1 MPMKK
6 AAIIMQQKDA
16 EGCIRALRSLGVVH
30 VEHQQVPKG
39 KDINLLHDDL
49 ALVNQALEV
58 ISEEE
63 FVKKYKI
70 KEEKKSIVV
79 VQESIKHFP
88 IPLRKSLEVVAK
100 GDFLDWRQAV
110 TRIIDLWKRLDH
122 LQEYSRAL
130 TQQISDWQVWGDFDP
145 LQVNSL
151 SQKGIYIKLYQVPVK
166 QINEFPQ
173 GVVVKNIFTASG
185 FAHCVAIA
193 RKPLECAFKEIPL
206 PKQGLSAFKERLAED
221 KKAIAAIKNEIF
233 KSACF
238 YESFLEIKKK
248 LEKDIEFQQ
257 VLGGMGKERGIVYV
271 AGYIPFDAQGYLI
284 AEAKEREWG
293 IVISD
298 PSGDDNVPTLVRNPR
313 WASVIKPVLGLLG
326 ITPGYHEL
334 DVSTLFLVFFSIF
347 FGILIGDAG
356 YGLVYMLLT
365 VWLQKKRKRNIAMK
379 NIISLFY
386 ILSSCAVIWG
396 ALTGTFFGQ
405 GWLVRLGYKP
415 LVAQLNDAKFMQALC
430 FFLGALHLS
439 IAHSWRASLKFP
451 SLTALA
457 DVGWI
462 CVLWGAFF
470 LVRTLILGD
479 LFPCWG
485 RWLIIAGIVLVVL
498 FTNPQA
504 NMLKAISEGL
514 GTVALSLMN
523 NFTDVVSYVRLFAV
537 GLAGVAIADTTN
549 TMASGLGGGAVALVA
564 GAVIAIVGHALNIV
578 LGPMSVLVHGVR
590 LNVLEFSGHANVTW
604 SGLAYEP
611 LKE

>member
-1 MPMKK
+1 MIVPMKK
-6 AAIIMQQKDA
+6 TTILLQAKDA
-16 EGCIRALRSLGVVH
+16 GNAVRDLRRLGVLH
-30 VEHQQVPKG
+30 VEHQNVPQG
-39 KDINLLHDDL
+39 KDITVLQEETSLINSAAD
-49 ALVNQALEV
+49 ALSQAGVLERN
-58 ISEEE
+58 IQPQN
-63 FVKKYKI
+63 KI
-70 KEEKKSIVV
+70 PGDWKA
-79 VQESIKHFP
+79 
-88 IPLRKSLEVVAK
+88 VAK
-100 GDFLDWRQAV
+100 H
-110 TRIIDLWKRLDH
+110 IIELWKRHDQLSAY
-122 LQEYSRAL
+122 LRNIAN
-130 TQQISDWQVWGDFDP
+130 QINQWERWGDFDP
-145 LQVNSL
+145 PQIKSL
-151 SQKGIYIKLYQVPVK
+151 IQKGIYVKLYQVPVK
-166 QINEFPQ
+166 QINEFPEDA
-173 GVVVKNIFTASG
+173 VVKNIFTANG

-193 RKPLECAFKEIPL
+193 RRPVECAFKEIPL
-206 PKQGLSAFKERLAED
+206 PKQGLSSLNKRLIED
-221 KKAIAAIKNEIF
+221 KKAMEAIKNEIF

-238 YESFLEIKKK
+238 YEGFLEIKKK

-257 VLGGMGKERGIVYV
+257 VLGGMGKEGAIVYV
-271 AGYIPFDAQGYLI
+271 AGYIPSDAQSYLI
-284 AEAKEREWG
+284 AEAKERKWG

-298 PSGDDNVPTLVRNPR
+298 PSGEDNVPTLVRNPR
-313 WASVIKPVLGLLG
+313 WASAIKPVLGLLG

-334 DVSTLFLVFFSIF
+334 DVSALFLVFFSIF

-365 VWLQKKRKRNIAMK
+365 VYLQKKMKRNIAMK

-405 GWLVRLGYKP
+405 GWLVRLGVKP
-415 LVAQLNDAKFMQALC
+415 LIVQLNDAKFMQALC

-470 LVRTLILGD
+470 LARTLILGD
-479 LFPCWG
+479 FFPCWG
-485 RWLIIAGIVLVVL
+485 KWLIITGIALVVL
-498 FTNPQA
+498 FTNSQA

-549 TMASGLGGGAVALVA
+549 IMASGLGGGAVALVA
-564 GAVIAIVGHALNIV
+564 GVVIVIIGHALNIV